1 MNNQYEPTI
10 AFIGGGNM
18 SSSIIGGLINSGW
31 SNQKIRASDPDDFQR
46 QKLSDKFAVS
56 CFKENAACADDAE
69 VIVLAVKPQKLEQA
83 VSSIATLL
91 ASKQPLI
98 ISIAAGIPSESILKW
113 IGKDLPIIRV
123 MPNTPALVNSGV
135 SGLFAGSL
143 VTPPQTEL
151 AEYLMQAVGEVVW
164 VERED
169 LIDTVT
175 GVSGSGPAYFFKIIE
190 LMIAEGIAN
199 GLSAASARTLAV
211 ETARG
216 AANLIYQS
224 PLEPT
229 ELRRQVTSPGGTTE
243 AGIQYMEKA
252 GIDDTIRG
260 GVKAA
265 ILRSVELSKQFGGN

>member
-1 MNNQYEPTI
+1 MCR
-10 AFIGGGNM
+10 
-18 SSSIIGGLINSGW
+18 SIIGGLINSGW
-31 SNQKIRASDPDDFQR
+31 SNKKIRVSDPDDVQR
-46 QKLSDKFAVS
+46 QKLNDKFAVS
-56 CFKENAACADDAE
+56 CFKENATCADDAE

-83 VSSIATLL
+83 VASIASIL
-91 ASKQPLI
+91 ASRRPLI
-98 ISIAAGIPSESILKW
+98 ISIAAGISSESILRW
-113 IGKDLPIIRV
+113 VGKDLPIIRV

-135 SGLFAGSL
+135 SGLFAGLL

-151 AEYLMQAVGEVVW
+151 AEHLMRAVGEVVW

-199 GLSAASARTLAV
+199 GLSAASARTLAI

-216 AANLIYQS
+216 AANLICQS
-224 PLEPT
+224 PLEPA

-265 ILRSVELSKQFGGN
+265 ILRSVELSKQFGDN